1 VGILAHQIRYIHV
14 GKNAHSTKAIY
25 MINPLRGMKD
35 LTFEESERFT
45 YIIDTATTIAKR
57 YGYGYIETPILEETA
72 LFKRSVGDSSDIVSK
87 EMYQFEDKGG
97 NDVCMRPEGTAG
109 VVRAFVSAKLDRQPM
124 KQKFFYYG
132 PMFRYERPQKGRL
145 REFHQFGCE
154 SFGEASVY
162 EDFTIIIM
170 MSQIF
175 ESLGIGVTLEINS
188 LGCSECMPPYKEN
201 LVHFLTNIKEKLC
214 TDCNRRIDTNPI
226 RVLDCKNETCQAL
239 LVTSPKLIDNLC
251 ETCDSDFTKLK
262 KLLDNAKIKY
272 TVNTNLVRGLDYYN
286 KTAFEFVSNEIGAQS
301 AIAGGGRYDKLVEFL
316 DGKPT
321 PAVGFAIGIERIM
334 ELVKMPEPIREGIY
348 MGAMTED
355 AIETLFALATKKRQE
370 TKVTVEFNAKG
381 FKSHMKG
388 VDKAHA
394 RYAVLI
400 GKDELANGTVWVK
413 DLESKEEKSVTL
425 EDF

>member
-1 VGILAHQIRYIHV
+1 
-14 GKNAHSTKAIY
+14 

-35 LTFEESERFT
+35 LTFDESQRFVHIVT
-45 YIIDTATTIAKR
+45 TAIGIAKR

-109 VVRAFVSAKLDRQPM
+109 VVRAFVHAKLDRQPI
-124 KQKFFYYG
+124 KQKFYYYG

-162 EDFTIIIM
+162 EDFTIITMI
-170 MSQIF
+170 SQIF
-175 ESLGIGVTLEINS
+175 TELGIGFDLQINS
-188 LGCSECMPPYKEN
+188 LGCTTCMPPYKKN
-201 LVHFLTNIKEKLC
+201 LVSFLTEIKEELC
-214 TDCNRRIDTNPI
+214 EDCNRRIETNPI
-226 RVLDCKNETCQAL
+226 RVLDCKNKTCQSL
-239 LVTSPKLIDNLC
+239 LKNAPKLITNLC
-251 ETCDSDFTKLK
+251 EECDTDFNKLTN
-262 KLLDNAKIKY
+262 LLDNAGIKY
-272 TVNTNLVRGLDYYN
+272 EVDTNLVRGLDYYN
-286 KTAFEFVSNEIGAQS
+286 KTAFEFVSNEIGSQS

-334 ELVKMPEPIREGIY
+334 ELVQMPGSSREGIY
-348 MGAMTED
+348 LGAMTED
-355 AIETLFALATKKRQE
+355 AVEALFPIATAKRKE
-370 TKVTVEFNAKG
+370 TKVTLEYASKG

-388 VDKAHA
+388 ADKVSA
-394 RYAVLI
+394 RYCVLI
-400 GKDELANGTVWVK
+400 GEDEMKNGTVWVK
-413 DLESKEEKSVTL
+413 DLESKEEKTVL
-425 EDF
+425 LDEF